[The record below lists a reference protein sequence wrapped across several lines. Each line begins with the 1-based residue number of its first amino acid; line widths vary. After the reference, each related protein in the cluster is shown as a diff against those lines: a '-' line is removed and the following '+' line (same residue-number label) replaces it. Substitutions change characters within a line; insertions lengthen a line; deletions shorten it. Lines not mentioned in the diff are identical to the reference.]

1 MSDPD
6 PAEITRHLHA
16 LGRGDPGAADALAPL
31 VYRQLHNLAERALNN
46 ESPGHTLQPTALVH
60 EAFLLLFGQ
69 RSVEWQSRT
78 HFYSMAAKL
87 MRRILVDHARRRLA
101 KKRGGGL
108 NVSLADGLVGGD
120 GESEERILD
129 IIEIDRAMAS
139 LEALEPRA
147 ARVVELRYFAGMDA
161 EETARALDI
170 STATVTRDTAFA
182 RAFLRRELAAR
193 GGAG

>member
-31 VYRQLHNLAERALNN
+31 VYRQLHNLAERTLNN
-46 ESPGHTLQPTALVH
+46 ESPGHTLQP
-60 EAFLLLFGQ
+60 
-69 RSVEWQSRT
+69 
-78 HFYSMAAKL
+78 
-87 MRRILVDHARRRLA
+87 
-101 KKRGGGL
+101 GL

-147 ARVVELRYFAGMDA
+147 ARVVELRATSPAWTRRKRRGHS
-161 EETARALDI
+161 TSRPLPSRATPRSCRAASACR
-170 STATVTRDTAFA
+170 ST
-182 RAFLRRELAAR
+182 
-193 GGAG
+193 